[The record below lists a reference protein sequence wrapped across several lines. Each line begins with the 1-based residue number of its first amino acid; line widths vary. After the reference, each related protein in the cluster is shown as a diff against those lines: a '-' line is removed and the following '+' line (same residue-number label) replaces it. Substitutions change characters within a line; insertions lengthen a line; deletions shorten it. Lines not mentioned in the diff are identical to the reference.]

1 MKIFNK
7 IITFVSNL
15 SLRTKIISITA
26 IVVVILVLC
35 PIIWYNLSI
44 RPLSS
49 TSNKVPVKIDIGS
62 GTTSIAVLLK
72 DKGVIKSDLAFRI
85 YIKLNKID
93 GLQAGDYTLDS
104 NNSVTEIISVLKT
117 GKVIN
122 DQTITFIEGKNMRW
136 IAKKIAAETNN
147 SEEDV
152 FSLLKDSKYIDELI
166 DIYWFLTDEIKNKDI
181 YYPLE
186 GYLFPD
192 TYDFPSKSTS
202 VKDIFS
208 KMLDRMDEVLS
219 EYKSYFESKKSKYSI
234 HQLLSLA
241 SISELEGTNDADR
254 KEITSVLY
262 NRLDA
267 GMSLGSDVTTY
278 YAYKVDVGE
287 RDLYTSELYTY
298 NPYNT
303 RGPQMFG
310 KLPVGPIA
318 SVSKSAI
325 DSVIHPSDTDYL
337 YFIAD
342 KNGKVYFSKTDS
354 EHQKLV
360 QNLKNKGLWYEY

>member
-85 YIKLNKID
+85 YVKLNKID

-152 FSLLKDSKYIDELI
+152 FSLLKDSHD
-166 DIYWFLTDEIKNKDI
+166 
-181 YYPLE
+181 
-186 GYLFPD
+186 
-192 TYDFPSKSTS
+192 
-202 VKDIFS
+202 
-208 KMLDRMDEVLS
+208 
-219 EYKSYFESKKSKYSI
+219 
-234 HQLLSLA
+234 
-241 SISELEGTNDADR
+241 
-254 KEITSVLY
+254 
-262 NRLDA
+262 
-267 GMSLGSDVTTY
+267 
-278 YAYKVDVGE
+278 
-287 RDLYTSELYTY
+287 DL
-298 NPYNT
+298 
-303 RGPQMFG
+303 
-310 KLPVGPIA
+310 
-318 SVSKSAI
+318 
-325 DSVIHPSDTDYL
+325 
-337 YFIAD
+337 
-342 KNGKVYFSKTDS
+342 
-354 EHQKLV
+354 
-360 QNLKNKGLWYEY
+360 NL